1 MLKLFHDQVHSSYD
15 LNAFFGLFTN
25 VLLNT
30 IVLTGLCLYVVQIPS
45 ETVFGRV
52 LPALGIAL
60 PFGNIIY
67 AFMAYKLAK
76 KEGRSDVTALPY
88 GPSVPHMFIVVFV
101 VMLPTVLLYKDWV
114 LAWKLGLIWCVLIGL
129 IVLLG
134 VLIGPTIRKY
144 TPRAAMLGS
153 LAGVALTYI
162 AMRPVFQIYEA
173 AWIGI
178 ICFMIILLNWVG
190 GVRLPFNIPGGLGVV
205 IVGSFLAWGA
215 TFLGFSNIMDPGQV
229 TASLSNF
236 AFYFPSFSFDV
247 LSVPSELVWPL
258 LVSAI
263 PLGILNFTEILNNV
277 ESANA
282 AGDKYNLRFIMAAD
296 GIGAILGG
304 FLGSPFPP
312 AVYIGHPGWKAM
324 GGRIG
329 YSMVTGIVM
338 AILCFFG
345 LTSLLLSVI
354 PLVAIIPIL
363 LFIGL
368 VIGAQAFQVSPKR
381 HAPAIILALIP
392 NVAEWLKTQV
402 DGALSAA
409 AVNTVSIP
417 DEIIAGMNS
426 GGVLYN
432 GIVSAGGG
440 GILACMILA
449 AIAVFIIERAFH
461 WAAVYAV
468 AGCVLSFFGFI
479 HGTSLAFNASPAVS
493 FGYALSAV
501 VFILMAIKE
510 SKERS
515 LSWAPVSEEEN

>member
-1 MLKLFHDQVHSSYD
+1 
-15 LNAFFGLFTN
+15 
-25 VLLNT
+25 
-30 IVLTGLCLYVVQIPS
+30 
-45 ETVFGRV
+45 
-52 LPALGIAL
+52 
-60 PFGNIIY
+60 
-67 AFMAYKLAK
+67 MAYKLAK

-263 PLGILNFTEILNNV
+263 PSWHF
-277 ESANA
+277 
-282 AGDKYNLRFIMAAD
+282 K
-296 GIGAILGG
+296 
-304 FLGSPFPP
+304 
-312 AVYIGHPGWKAM
+312 
-324 GGRIG
+324 
-329 YSMVTGIVM
+329 
-338 AILCFFG
+338 
-345 LTSLLLSVI
+345 
-354 PLVAIIPIL
+354 
-363 LFIGL
+363 
-368 VIGAQAFQVSPKR
+368 
-381 HAPAIILALIP
+381 
-392 NVAEWLKTQV
+392 
-402 DGALSAA
+402 
-409 AVNTVSIP
+409 
-417 DEIIAGMNS
+417 
-426 GGVLYN
+426 LY
-432 GIVSAGGG
+432 
-440 GILACMILA
+440 
-449 AIAVFIIERAFH
+449 
-461 WAAVYAV
+461 
-468 AGCVLSFFGFI
+468 
-479 HGTSLAFNASPAVS
+479 
-493 FGYALSAV
+493 
-501 VFILMAIKE
+501 
-510 SKERS
+510 
-515 LSWAPVSEEEN
+515 